1 MTLVADGRRKTFVSV
16 LVNEEEA
23 ASKQIRALRVST
35 MIRQTVSDVSLI
47 CPHCERE
54 FTETIE
60 HGENIWPTLA
70 VQCPHCHKSFQAKG
84 DYKVI
89 STRLVKPAPEPE

>member
-1 MTLVADGRRKTFVSV
+1 
-16 LVNEEEA
+16 
-23 ASKQIRALRVST
+23 
-35 MIRQTVSDVSLI
+35 MIRQMVSDISLI

-54 FTETIE
+54 ITQAIE
-60 HGENIWPTLA
+60 HEENIWPTLA

-89 STRLVKPAPEPE
+89 ATRLVKPEPEPE